1 MTCRSVGKAG
11 GSLSALSTLAGLVAN
26 ETDPG
31 RRERLLEALEELHA
45 GQLAVR
51 DVALAAKE
59 EQLVAKEQQLVAKE
73 QQLVAKEQQLASER
87 REMSL
92 RLDIARSKEREAR
105 REVLK
110 AKGLFHIR
118 GFLGR

>member
-1 MTCRSVGKAG
+1 M
-11 GSLSALSTLAGLVAN
+11 
-26 ETDPG
+26 
-31 RRERLLEALEELHA
+31 EALEELHA

-73 QQLVAKEQQLASER
+73 EQRASER

-105 REVLK
+105 REELK